1 MKCLGNVARGSLVE
15 VRLQVFTA
23 IVCTQNLG
31 LMSLVV
37 TFVAFKLQKI
47 SVSFNVYVCYEAV
60 KVLFSFKLI

>member
-15 VRLQVFTA
+15 VRVKVFTA
-23 IVCTQNLG
+23 IVCTQSLG

-47 SVSFNVYVCYEAV
+47 SVSFNVYVCYEAL
-60 KVLFSFKLI
+60 KVLFSLKLI